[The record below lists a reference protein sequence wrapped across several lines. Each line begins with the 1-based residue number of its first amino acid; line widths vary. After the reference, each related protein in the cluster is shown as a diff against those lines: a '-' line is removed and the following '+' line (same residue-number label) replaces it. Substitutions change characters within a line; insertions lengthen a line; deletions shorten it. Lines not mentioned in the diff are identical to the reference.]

1 MHSIPPA
8 EIFGVDGIV
17 ILIVAVLVL
26 FGSTQIP
33 KLAKSLGSAR
43 KEFKKGLDE
52 GDSGSGGMTPV
63 PQIAASTVVV
73 PPGGSVSVNTAG
85 DRLSGSPS

>member
-1 MHSIPPA
+1 VHTITPA

-17 ILIVAVLVL
+17 ILVVAVLAL

-52 GDSGSGGMTPV
+52 GDSGSGAITPV

-73 PPGGSVSVNTAG
+73 SPGGTVSMNAAD
-85 DRLSGSPS
+85 DRLPGSSS